1 MANNTF
7 FDIQKEQSFI
17 KTAIVTEYF
26 NAWANIIM
34 TVQDKKRSA
43 PEGRLAYID
52 LFAGP
57 GYYKNGAK
65 STPII
70 VMEKALNNYNLSKRL
85 VTFFNEKD
93 KELFSS
99 LKTAIEELPNI
110 KQLKFKPEILNKE
123 VGEDIVKVFRN
134 LNLVPSLFFID
145 PWGYKGLSLELIK
158 TVLKDWGCDCI
169 FFFNYNR
176 ISMGLNNERVE
187 DHMDALFG
195 ETRAKL
201 LREKLKNVLPSEQEL
216 TIVEEMCQAI
226 KGMGKRFILP
236 FRFRDEKGTR
246 TSHHLIFVSKDF
258 LGYDT
263 MKQIMA
269 RYSSNSTQGV
279 ASFEYNPT
287 PTLFS
292 VDFNPAS
299 ANQPFLF
306 QFSQPLEGL
315 ENLLMEKFS
324 GQTISFKDL
333 YQQHSVST
341 PYREPDYRTVLKG
354 MEKKG
359 KITVNRPNGLRKGS
373 FKDEFKIYFLSEP
386 DLLF

>member
-7 FDIQKEQSFI
+7 FDIQKEQSLI

-26 NAWANIIM
+26 DAWANIM
-34 TVQDKKRSA
+34 MKVQDRNKLA
-43 PEGRLAYID
+43 PEGRIAYMD

-57 GYYKNGAK
+57 GYYKNGDK

-70 VMEKALNNYNLSKRL
+70 VLEKAINNYNLSRRL

-93 KELFSS
+93 KESFDS
-99 LKTAIEELPNI
+99 LKTAIEKLPNI
-110 KQLKFKPEILNKE
+110 TRLKHKPDILNIE
-123 VGEDIVKVFRN
+123 VGEDIIKVFRK
-134 LNLVPSLFFID
+134 LNLIPSLFFID

-176 ISMGLNNERVE
+176 INMGLKNERVE

-201 LREKLKNVLPSEQEL
+201 LREKLKNVLASEQEL

-226 KGMGKRFILP
+226 KDMGKRFILP

-246 TSHHLIFVSKDF
+246 TSHHLIFVSKEF
-258 LGYDT
+258 LGYDK

-269 RYSSNSTQGV
+269 KYSSNSTQGV
-279 ASFEYNPT
+279 ASFEYNP
-287 PTLFS
+287 
-292 VDFNPAS
+292 
-299 ANQPFLF
+299 ANKNQLFLF
-306 QFSQPLEGL
+306 QFSQPLEEL
-315 ENLLMEKFS
+315 ENSLLEKFS
-324 GQTISFKDL
+324 GKTISFKDL

-359 KITVNRPNGLRKGS
+359 KITVNRPAKSPKGS
-373 FKDEFKIYFLSEP
+373 FKNEFKISFLREP

>member
-7 FDIQKEQSFI
+7 FDIQKEQSLI

-26 NAWANIIM
+26 DAWANIM
-34 TVQDKKRSA
+34 MKVQDRNKLA
-43 PEGRLAYID
+43 PEGRIAYMD

-57 GYYKNGAK
+57 GYYKNGDK

-70 VMEKALNNYNLSKRL
+70 VLEKAINNYNLSRRL

-93 KELFSS
+93 KESFDS
-99 LKTAIEELPNI
+99 LKTAIEKLPNI
-110 KQLKFKPEILNKE
+110 TRLKHKPDILNIE
-123 VGEDIVKVFRN
+123 VGEDIIRVFRK
-134 LNLVPSLFFID
+134 LNLIPSLFFID

-176 ISMGLNNERVE
+176 INMGLKNERVE

-201 LREKLKNVLPSEQEL
+201 LREKLKNVVASEQEL

-226 KGMGKRFILP
+226 KDMGKRFILP

-246 TSHHLIFVSKDF
+246 TSHHLIFVSKEF
-258 LGYDT
+258 LGYDK

-269 RYSSNSTQGV
+269 KYSSNSTQGV
-279 ASFEYNPT
+279 ASFEYNP
-287 PTLFS
+287 
-292 VDFNPAS
+292 
-299 ANQPFLF
+299 ANKNQLFLF
-306 QFSQPLEGL
+306 QFSQPLEEL
-315 ENLLMEKFS
+315 ENSLLEKFS
-324 GQTISFKDL
+324 GKTISFKDL

-354 MEKKG
+354 MEKKE
-359 KITVNRPNGLRKGS
+359 KITVNRPANSRKGT
-373 FKDEFKIYFLSEP
+373 FKEDYKITFLSNPE
-386 DLLF
+386 LLF

>member
-7 FDIQKEQSFI
+7 FDIQKEQSFV

-57 GYYKNGAK
+57 GYYKNNAK

-70 VMEKALNNYNLSKRL
+70 VLEKAINNHNLAKRL

-93 KELFSS
+93 KDLFNS
-99 LKTAIEELPNI
+99 LKKAIEELPNI
-110 KQLKFKPEILNKE
+110 NQLKHKPEIHNVE
-123 VGEDIVKVFRN
+123 VGEDIIKFFRK
-134 LNLVPSLFFID
+134 LNLIPSLFFID

-201 LREKLKNVLPSEQEL
+201 LREKLKTVLPSEQEL

-226 KGMGKRFILP
+226 KNMGKRFILP

-258 LGYDT
+258 LGYDK

-269 RYSSNSTQGV
+269 KYSSNSTQGV
-279 ASFEYNPT
+279 VSFEYNPANT
-287 PTLFS
+287 
-292 VDFNPAS
+292 
-299 ANQPFLF
+299 NQPFLF
-306 QFSQPLEGL
+306 QFFQPLEEL
-315 ENLLMEKFS
+315 EKSLVEKFS
-324 GQTISFKDL
+324 GKTIYFKDL

-359 KITVNRPNGLRKGS
+359 KITVNRPAKSPKGS
-373 FKDEFKIYFLSEP
+373 FKNEFKISFLNEP